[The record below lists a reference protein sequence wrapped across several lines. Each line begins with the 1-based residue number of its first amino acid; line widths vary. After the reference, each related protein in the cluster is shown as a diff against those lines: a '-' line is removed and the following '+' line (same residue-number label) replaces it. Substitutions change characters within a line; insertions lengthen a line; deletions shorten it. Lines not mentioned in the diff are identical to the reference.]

1 MSRPN
6 GHGDKDRDV
15 IVQCIADAFQTLD
28 VISRRGPERSLPS
41 LARRETVGA
50 TSPTCK
56 CLRKR
61 PRP

>member
-6 GHGDKDRDV
+6 GHGDKDRDA
-15 IVQCIADAFQTLD
+15 IVECIADAYQTLD
-28 VISRRGPERSLPS
+28 VIPGVDPNGPSS

-50 TSPTCK
+50 ASPTSK

-61 PRP
+61 PRS

>member
-6 GHGDKDRDV
+6 GHGDKDRDA
-15 IVQCIADAFQTLD
+15 IVQCIADAYQTLGH
-28 VISRRGPERSLPS
+28 SRRGPERSLPS

-50 TSPTCK
+50 ASPTSK

-61 PRP
+61 PRS